1 MKTSRRSTIVCIT
14 ILSFLIAQQAFAIRL
29 LSPQERKGELRGHL
43 DKNPPIPIYGPDS
56 IILSYVDKGRIE
68 TVTDQSGALTLAVS
82 VDAVE
87 SVLKSGRSEIVKTK
101 YQGNQPQT
109 IEKSLEMLK
118 VKFGKGVHTPRL
130 RKSRRELK
138 RPALFWS
145 RRELFPVSLSK
156 AVGRFWIWLAMRRS
170 TKRVKPHPKG
180 LFHFTLR
187 FVVRDLSPSPS
198 FLFMTYSLLK
208 GRRVR
213 LAINN
218 QLLNNRKLIL

>member
-118 VKFGKGVHTPRL
+118 VKFGKGSAHPKAEEIQARIEKASLVL
-130 RKSRRELK
+130 EQKGALSGEFVQSSREVLDLVGYEEEYQEGKASPQGAVPFYSKIRGQGFESK
-138 RPALFWS
+138 P
-145 RRELFPVSLSK
+145 ELFIYDLQPAQGTSRPS
-156 AVGRFWIWLAMRRS
+156 GNQQS
-170 TKRVKPHPKG
+170 T
-180 LFHFTLR
+180 
-187 FVVRDLSPSPS
+187 S
-198 FLFMTYSLLK
+198 
-208 GRRVR
+208 
-213 LAINN
+213 
-218 QLLNNRKLIL
+218 Q